1 MIYNEQYTKM
11 RERTGLEGRVLEF
24 KAESRC
30 LDGLESN
37 PKTWA
42 AAQRGEPIDKIN

>member
-11 RERTGLEGRVLEF
+11 RERAGLEGRVLEF

-37 PKTWA
+37 PKTMGGCA
-42 AAQRGEPIDKIN
+42 ERRAY